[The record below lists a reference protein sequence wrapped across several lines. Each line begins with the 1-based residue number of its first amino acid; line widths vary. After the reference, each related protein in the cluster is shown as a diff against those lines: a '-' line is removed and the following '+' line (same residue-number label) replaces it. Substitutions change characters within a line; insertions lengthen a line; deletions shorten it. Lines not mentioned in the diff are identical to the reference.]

1 MVFVILCVAN
11 AVIHE
16 TCLPYFKSKMNFP
29 FRAIGETAL
38 DELQCLFQRDFRCR
52 CQQQMEVI
60 GHNHKF
66 MQQKPPLSTILRKNI
81 HQKLSH
87 AIGLKKRAASGC
99 RRGHEKRTG

>member
-1 MVFVILCVAN
+1 MV
-11 AVIHE
+11 
-16 TCLPYFKSKMNFP
+16 P
-29 FRAIGETAL
+29 
-38 DELQCLFQRDFRCR
+38 FQRDFRCR

-60 GHNHKF
+60 GHDHKF